1 MRRES
6 RPRPSTRY
14 PKGVLQLVPSL
25 HLINLSERS
34 EEDVL
39 CTALCLLVHR
49 DLMDAATHLMEDVGW
64 TPMTV
69 EYARRLRDLNQ
80 RYQLWDEEP
89 TLIRG
94 VLDETWR

>member
-1 MRRES
+1 V
-6 RPRPSTRY
+6 PS
-14 PKGVLQLVPSL
+14 SL
-25 HLINLSERS
+25 HLINLSEPAN
-34 EEDVL
+34 EDVL
-39 CTALCLLVHR
+39 CTALRLLVHR